1 MHRNETHSVFFIAHL
16 AFEISVEMFKTQKNC
31 RTKIFFFGL
40 KSDPMMDFIVT
51 KKNYVLVFGP
61 EALNS
66 LQFQAS
72 NPTISSEIEVFKQNQ
87 RMRDRK
93 KK

>member
-1 MHRNETHSVFFIAHL
+1 MAHL
-16 AFEISVEMFKTQKNC
+16 AFEISAEMSKTQKN
-31 RTKIFFFGL
+31 RPTQIFLRLKIGP
-40 KSDPMMDFIVT
+40 KNAMMDFIVT

-87 RMRDRK
+87 RMRERK
-93 KK
+93 KNAV